1 MPQPALLI
9 TDPDCG
15 FCQRSAGWL
24 ESKFSGNWRNSP
36 SHSDLLQEYGITA
49 EQAQQSVWLVE
60 FDSAG
65 TPSRSAG
72 AAAVARV
79 VAMHGG
85 IWRAAKLFAYPPLV
99 WLAQPVYKL
108 IARNRHRL
116 PGATAACELPRR
128 R

>member
-1 MPQPALLI
+1 MSEPGLLI

-24 ESKFSGNWRNSP
+24 ESKFSGDWRNSP
-36 SHSDLLQEYGITA
+36 AHRDLLQAYGITT

-60 FDSAG
+60 FDSEGNAI
-65 TPSRSAG
+65 RSAG

-79 VAMHGG
+79 VAMHDG
-85 IWRAAKLFAYPPLV
+85 IWRAAKLFAYPPLI
-99 WLAQPVYKL
+99 WLAQTVYKL

-116 PGATAACELPRR
+116 PGATPACELPRH
-128 R
+128 